1 MELCA
6 QMRQIFIFD
15 EDGILAM
22 LRVLDPKEALSP
34 QRSLRSIS
42 KLAVNFP
49 TVIKEEDLDRLQ
61 DEWKDLLH
69 FKESLRNMSDSA
81 TTFWLELRTVK
92 DGNNHP
98 KFSLLSKFMCCL
110 LALPHSSAC
119 VERIFSQLNI
129 IKTKKTN
136 RLHVSTVANRLL
148 AKQAIARKDGT
159 CHKWKPSTSLIED
172 FKSGQCHRRFSDRE
186 ATRQQGEVATLYT
199 DPEAP
204 GDEEDPLCALLQ

>member
-1 MELCA
+1 
-6 QMRQIFIFD
+6 
-15 EDGILAM
+15 
-22 LRVLDPKEALSP
+22 
-34 QRSLRSIS
+34 
-42 KLAVNFP
+42 
-49 TVIKEEDLDRLQ
+49 
-61 DEWKDLLH
+61 
-69 FKESLRNMSDSA
+69 MSDSA

-148 AKQAIARKDGT
+148 ARQGIARKAGA
-159 CHKWKPSTSLIED
+159 CHKWEPSTSIED
-172 FKSGQCHRRFSDRE
+172 VKSGQCHRRYNERE
-186 ATRQQGEVATLYT
+186 AARQQGEVALCTLMIQKHQRKTHFVSLYNNSSKSRSVLHYIT
-199 DPEAP
+199 SSI
-204 GDEEDPLCALLQ
+204 